1 MKPTNGLD
9 QFGADV
15 LEYKGI
21 PFSKILSR
29 YLDAKRSV
37 LLFSKGVILVEGDG
51 EEILI
56 PALVKKVLGV
66 SLDEMGIGLI
76 NIGSV
81 GFENVACVFDESRLQ
96 RKCSIVT
103 DLDTY
108 RIGTIFGIP

>member
-21 PFSKILSR
+21 SFSKILSR

-37 LLFSKGVILVEGDG
+37 LLFSKGVIMVEGDG

-56 PALVKKVLGV
+56 PRWSKSPWSV
-66 SLDEMGIGLI
+66 S
-76 NIGSV
+76 
-81 GFENVACVFDESRLQ
+81 
-96 RKCSIVT
+96 
-103 DLDTY
+103 
-108 RIGTIFGIP
+108 